1 MTIIK
6 KYNSL
11 YIIILLLLYMSTLV
25 SYFQIHPK
33 VIYVIVFALYALIF
47 LIYKNSIERTNKWI
61 FFAIVALIPSTI
73 VGIYM
78 EWSYIDISADI
89 ARYLAPF
96 LGFSVGILL
105 LKRLKYHRIIYLLYG
120 LLALQVIS
128 YYYSVASKASHI
140 FQGAPIIEYAKHGLE
155 AQSLYFLIAYFLLK
169 NKLVF
174 GVNKVLLIGY
184 AIGYIVNP
192 ILIMSK
198 ARLIAVLLLFVL
210 IFIFHS
216 KFKERVLLSAFALLI
231 TGATLLYSGDGV
243 FSRFQSTIELVE
255 TDNYFADASTSVR
268 VAEIIN
274 VTNMLYDKSPYSLF
288 FGFGAGALYYDNYA
302 KIKGGIHQG
311 NFRADGGIHD
321 IFTMPFAYIFRYG
334 FLGFFLMYSFAIYY
348 YRRILY
354 NQVDKRQDA
363 IAASLKL
370 FIIIS
375 IIADLFVPVHMYGN
389 FQFGFFIAMGVVLQ
403 NKLNDQ
409 YNSLKNS
416 VANS

>member
-1 MTIIK
+1 
-6 KYNSL
+6 
-11 YIIILLLLYMSTLV
+11 
-25 SYFQIHPK
+25 
-33 VIYVIVFALYALIF
+33 
-47 LIYKNSIERTNKWI
+47 
-61 FFAIVALIPSTI
+61 
-73 VGIYM
+73 
-78 EWSYIDISADI
+78 
-89 ARYLAPF
+89 
-96 LGFSVGILL
+96 
-105 LKRLKYHRIIYLLYG
+105 
-120 LLALQVIS
+120 
-128 YYYSVASKASHI
+128 
-140 FQGAPIIEYAKHGLE
+140 
-155 AQSLYFLIAYFLLK
+155 
-169 NKLVF
+169 
-174 GVNKVLLIGY
+174 
-184 AIGYIVNP
+184 
-192 ILIMSK
+192 MSK